1 MNNWLEIATGR
12 DVLGRGVK
20 VGLIVGTILTTIN
33 QGDVILAGE
42 VTAGVAGKILLT
54 YCVPF
59 CVSTYASIASIV
71 TSQQQLSFSSS
82 YCCVSAHTDGASAHR
97 REAVDL
103 RPCNRCIDP

>member
-1 MNNWLEIATGR
+1 MKNWLEIATSRG
-12 DVLGRGVK
+12 VLGRGVK

-59 CVSTYASIASIV
+59 CVSTYASVASIA
-71 TSQQQLSFSSS
+71 TSQQQ
-82 YCCVSAHTDGASAHR
+82 
-97 REAVDL
+97 
-103 RPCNRCIDP
+103 